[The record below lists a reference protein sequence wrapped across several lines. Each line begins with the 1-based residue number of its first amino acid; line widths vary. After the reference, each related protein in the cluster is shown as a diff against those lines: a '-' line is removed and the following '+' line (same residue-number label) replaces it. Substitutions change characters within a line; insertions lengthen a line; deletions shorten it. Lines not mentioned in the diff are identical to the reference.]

1 MGRLCFNNTSM
12 KYISEFADI
21 NNTIYKVEI
30 TTESGT
36 NTENF
41 TLGGN
46 PFITQM
52 DSDGKTIYAPIK
64 SSGATIEMLTSK
76 MPFEVYSGK
85 TKGVKVTLTNTTENK
100 VEWVGYVTPCAYD
113 MGLDEEKEVVE
124 IECVDGI
131 AALKDMPYRSTSKA
145 VDSFLNIV
153 FKCLKR
159 AGCYKNLYVTDN
171 VQFTSSG
178 TDSIMSKLRVSE
190 ANFFDEKD
198 SEAQPDDSV
207 AWSCYDVLFEVMQ
220 YMGYTLT
227 TDGEDVYILDYDA
240 MVKGRTK
247 YFKYSLT
254 GSSIGSPTA
263 VTLSSS
269 KLIDGDS
276 HSENG
281 AKITL
286 DEVYNQVT
294 VLDEF
299 YEIDSLVDGLDS
311 SKNYINITA
320 SYDTELKNWF
330 KNNSRFYESEV
341 FTVKN
346 KAGEDESFFVTL
358 TKADDGKIF
367 FVVGKFY
374 QNPLITTYHYNH
386 NNNGLQN
393 ESEYNPMKYSSL
405 WNGKGATVVGYFTK
419 QIESNKYN
427 QWRVDITSNWDA
439 QSKEVKLQ
447 QFGQLANI
455 ANIGSKKLVNY
466 VLCLNQ
472 DTNHIE
478 HDKVKNYPYFKIKK
492 SVPTIF
498 GGDGGYIVIK
508 GTVIRHYMYNAPFP
522 MNGTV
527 YRHGDTKKTSIYA
540 NEGYFW
546 AQLKWGSYYWKN
558 EGDYKT
564 MGDWVKTPSYF
575 KIYYGDP
582 TAEHRVDDWQDKDS
596 PFYNN
601 CGSLWGV
608 DENGYYVPTPP
619 DGNLNG
625 EVELTVFANK
635 DTKGKWA
642 RNNKRDKKN
651 SYSGYPPKVVLFKGL
666 DITVG
671 YSDDA
676 MNEDAASADTYYCAD
691 NSTEDNVRQM
701 EEIKFKICT
710 FDNKTPSYSTVDY
723 LDSAGRSQYLDN
735 TYNLATR
742 QLLRQEHHLVYKL
755 VNQYTEPRAI
765 LEFNLKRQLN
775 LKPYTIL
782 TNKTISGRK
791 YIIQTISNDYRFGAC
806 TVEMIEKTDNYDA
819 ID

>member
-1 MGRLCFNNTSM
+1 MS
-12 KYISEFADI
+12 KYISEFTSI
-21 NNTIYKVEI
+21 EGTNYKVEI
-30 TTESGT
+30 TTDKGT
-36 NTENF
+36 KEEKF
-41 TLGGN
+41 ILGGT

-52 DSDGKTIYAPIK
+52 DSDGKTIYSPIK
-64 SSGATIEMLTSK
+64 SSGATIEMLTAS
-76 MPFEVYSGK
+76 MPFDLYSGR
-85 TKGVKVTLTNTTENK
+85 TKGVKVTLTNTSANK

-131 AALKDMPYRSTSKA
+131 AVLKDMPYRSNSKE
-145 VDSFLNIV
+145 VDTFLNIV

-171 VQFTSSG
+171 VQLTSSG
-178 TDSIMSKLRVSE
+178 TDSIMSKLRISE
-190 ANFFDEKD
+190 ANFFEQKD
-198 SEAQPDDSV
+198 SEAQLDDSV
-207 AWSCYDVLFEVMQ
+207 AWNCYDVLFEIMQ
-220 YMGYTLT
+220 YMGYTIT
-227 TDGEDVYILDYDA
+227 SEGEDVYILDYDA

-247 YFKYSLT
+247 YFRYSLT
-254 GSSIGSPTA
+254 GSNIGTPTT
-263 VTLSSS
+263 VTLSSN
-269 KLIDGDS
+269 KHIDGDS
-276 HSENG
+276 HAENG

-286 DEVYNQVT
+286 DEVFNQVT
-294 VLDEF
+294 VIDEF

-320 SYDTELKNWF
+320 TLDNDLKNWF
-330 KNNSRFYESEV
+330 KNNSRFLESEV

-374 QNPLITTYHYNH
+374 KHPMITTKHYNH
-386 NNNGLQN
+386 NGNSLMD
-393 ESEYNPMKYSSL
+393 ESGFNPMMYSKIWS
-405 WNGKGATVVGYFTK
+405 GKGANVVGYFTK
-419 QIESNKYN
+419 QIDGSKYN
-427 QWRVDITSNWDA
+427 QWRVDITSNWDG
-439 QSKEVKLQ
+439 QSKEIKLQ

-466 VLCLNQ
+466 ILCLNQ
-472 DTNHIE
+472 DTNHISHE
-478 HDKVKNYPYFKIKK
+478 NVRNYPYFTIKK

-527 YRHGDTKKTSIYA
+527 YRHKDEKKTSIYA
-540 NEGYFW
+540 NEGYIW
-546 AQLKWGSYYWKN
+546 AQLKWGNYYWQN

-564 MGDWVKTPSYF
+564 MGDWVTTPAYF

-582 TAEHRVDDWQDKDS
+582 TAEHRVDDWQDKDQ

-625 EVELTVFANK
+625 EVQLTIFANK

-651 SYSGYPPKVVLFKGL
+651 SYSGFPPKVMMFKGL

-691 NSTEDNVRQM
+691 NSTQDNVRPM

-723 LDSAGRSQYLDN
+723 LDSTGKSQYLDN

-742 QLLRQEHHLVYKL
+742 KTLRQEHHLVYKL

-765 LEFNLKRQLN
+765 LEFNLKRELGI
-775 LKPYTIL
+775 KPYTIL

-791 YIIQTISNDYRFGAC
+791 YIVQTISNDYRFGISQ
-806 TVEMIEKTDNYDA
+806 VEIIEKTDNYDE

>member
-1 MGRLCFNNTSM
+1 MS
-12 KYISEFADI
+12 KYISEFTSI
-21 NNTIYKVEI
+21 EGTNYKVEI
-30 TTESGT
+30 TTDKGT
-36 NTENF
+36 KEEKF
-41 TLGGN
+41 ILGGT

-52 DSDGKTIYAPIK
+52 DSDGKTIYSPIK
-64 SSGATIEMLTSK
+64 SSGATIEMLTAS
-76 MPFEVYSGK
+76 MPFDLYSGR
-85 TKGVKVTLTNTTENK
+85 TKGVKVTLTNTSANK

-131 AALKDMPYRSTSKA
+131 AVLKDMPYRSNSKE
-145 VDSFLNIV
+145 VDTFLNVV

-171 VQFTSSG
+171 VQLSSSG
-178 TDSIMSKLRVSE
+178 TDSIMSKLRISE
-190 ANFFDEKD
+190 ANFFEQKD
-198 SEAQPDDSV
+198 SEAQLDDSV
-207 AWSCYDVLFEVMQ
+207 AWNCYDVLFEIMQ
-220 YMGYTLT
+220 YMGYTIT
-227 TDGEDVYILDYDA
+227 SEGEDVYILDYDA

-247 YFKYSLT
+247 YFRYSLT
-254 GSSIGSPTA
+254 GSNIGTPTT
-263 VTLSSS
+263 VTLSSN
-269 KLIDGDS
+269 KHIDGDS
-276 HSENG
+276 HAENG

-286 DEVYNQVT
+286 DEVFNQVT
-294 VLDEF
+294 VIDEF

-320 SYDTELKNWF
+320 TLDNDLKNWF
-330 KNNSRFYESEV
+330 KNNSRFLESEV

-374 QNPLITTYHYNH
+374 KHPMITTKHYNH
-386 NNNGLQN
+386 NGNSLMD
-393 ESEYNPMKYSSL
+393 ESGFNPMMYSKI
-405 WNGKGATVVGYFTK
+405 WGGKGANVVGYFTK
-419 QIESNKYN
+419 QIDGSKYN
-427 QWRVDITSNWDA
+427 QWRVDITSNWDG
-439 QSKEVKLQ
+439 QSKETKLQ

-466 VLCLNQ
+466 ILCLNQ
-472 DTNHIE
+472 DTNHISHE
-478 HDKVKNYPYFKIKK
+478 NVRNYPYFTIKK

-527 YRHGDTKKTSIYA
+527 YRHKDEKKTSIYA
-540 NEGYFW
+540 NEGYIW
-546 AQLKWGSYYWKN
+546 AQLKWGNYYWQN

-564 MGDWVKTPSYF
+564 MGDWVTTPAYF

-582 TAEHRVDDWQDKDS
+582 TAEHRVDDWQDKDQ

-625 EVELTVFANK
+625 EVELTIFANK

-642 RNNKRDKKN
+642 RNNKKDKKN
-651 SYSGYPPKVVLFKGL
+651 SYSGFPPKVMMFKGL

-691 NSTEDNVRQM
+691 NSTQDNVRPM

-723 LDSAGRSQYLDN
+723 LDSTGKSQYLDN

-742 QLLRQEHHLVYKL
+742 KTLRQEHHLVYKL

-765 LEFNLKRQLN
+765 LEFNLKRELGI
-775 LKPYTIL
+775 KPYTIL

-791 YIIQTISNDYRFGAC
+791 YIVQTISNDYRFGISQ
-806 TVEMIEKTDNYDA
+806 VEIIEKTDNYDE

>member
-1 MGRLCFNNTSM
+1 MS
-12 KYISEFADI
+12 KYTSEFTSI
-21 NNTIYKVEI
+21 NGINYKVEI
-30 TTESGT
+30 ATESGT
-36 NTENF
+36 KQESFVLGSTPFVTE
-41 TLGGN
+41 
-46 PFITQM
+46 M
-52 DSDGKTIYAPIK
+52 DSDGKTIYSPIK
-64 SSGATIEMLTSK
+64 STGATIEMLTAN
-76 MPFEVYSGK
+76 MPFDIYSSK
-85 TKGVKVTLTNTTENK
+85 TKGVKVTLTNTSKNV
-100 VEWVGYVTPCAYD
+100 VEWVGFVTPCAYD
-113 MGLDEEKEVVE
+113 MGLDEEKEVIE

-131 AALKDMPYRSTSKA
+131 AALKEMPYRSSAKE
-145 VDSFLNIV
+145 VDSFLNVV

-159 AGCYKNLYVTDN
+159 AGCYKNLYITDN
-171 VQFTSSG
+171 VQFKANG
-178 TDSIMSKLRVSE
+178 TDSIMSKLRISE
-190 ANFFDEKD
+190 ANFFEQKD
-198 SEAQPDDSV
+198 SEAQPDDTV
-207 AWSCYDVLFEVMQ
+207 AWNCYDVLYEVMQ
-220 YMGYTLT
+220 YMGYTIT
-227 TDGEDVYILDYDA
+227 SSGEDVYIVDYDA
-240 MVKGRTK
+240 LVKGRTK

-254 GSSIGSPTA
+254 GSTIGNPTT
-263 VTLSSS
+263 VNLSSS
-269 KLIDGDS
+269 KYIKGDS
-276 HSENG
+276 HAENG

-286 DEVYNQVT
+286 DEIFNQVT
-294 VLDEF
+294 VIDEF

-311 SKNYINITA
+311 SKNYTNITA
-320 SYDTELKNWF
+320 SYDTDLKNWF
-330 KNNSRFYESEV
+330 KNDSRFLESEV

-346 KAGEDESFFVTL
+346 KAGVDESFFVTL

-374 QNPLITTYHYNH
+374 KHPMITTKHYSH
-386 NNNGLQN
+386 NYNYPSLLN
-393 ESEYNPMKYSSL
+393 ESNYSSNMMYSKL
-405 WNGKGATVVGYFTK
+405 WSGKGATVVGLFTK
-419 QIESNKYN
+419 QIDGSKYN
-427 QWRVDITSNWDA
+427 QWRVDITSNWDG

-466 VLCLNQ
+466 ILCLNQ
-472 DTNHIE
+472 DTNHIA
-478 HDKVKNYPYFKIKK
+478 HDKVKDYPYFTIKK

-508 GTVIRHYMYNAPFP
+508 GTLIRHYMYNAPFP

-527 YRHGDTKKTSIYA
+527 YRHKDTKKTSIYA

-546 AQLKWGSYYWKN
+546 AQLKWGNHYWKN

-564 MGDWVKTPSYF
+564 MGDWVTTPSYF

-582 TAEHRVDDWQDKDS
+582 TAEHRVDDWQDKDCA
-596 PFYNN
+596 FYNN

-625 EVELTVFANK
+625 EVELTIFANK

-676 MNEDAASADTYYCAD
+676 MNEDAASADTFYSAD

-701 EEIKFKICT
+701 DEIKFKICT
-710 FDNKTPSYSTVDY
+710 FDNKTSSYSTVDY
-723 LDSAGRSQYLDN
+723 LDTSGKSQYLDN
-735 TYNLATR
+735 TYNLATGKS
-742 QLLRQEHHLVYKL
+742 LRQEHHLVYKL
-755 VNQYTEPRAI
+755 VNQYSQPRAI
-765 LEFNLKRQLN
+765 LEFNLKSELDI
-775 LKPYTIL
+775 KPYTVL

-791 YIIQTISNDYRFGAC
+791 YIVQKINNDYRYGVAN
-806 TVEMIEKTDNYDA
+806 VELIEKTDSYDTTN
-819 ID
+819 